1 MAEDL
6 TERQRLIFD
15 YIVRFTKQHGFPPSL
30 QEIATN
36 FNFSSLTGVRDHLK
50 ALVKKGH
57 LKKSD
62 NKARAIEV
70 VTMPEEIEEDGIPII
85 GKVAAGTPILAQE
98 NIEGYVNMGNYF
110 KSEGKIFALRV
121 QGDSMKDEGILNGDV
136 VIVRYQESASNGD
149 VVVAFLNDEAT
160 VKTFYHEGQRIKLQP
175 QNPKY
180 QPIYVDETI
189 ESFRIGGRVIGVVRK
204 SFSSGYSKKAS

>member
-15 YIVRFTKQHGFPPSL
+15 YIVRFTKQHRFPPSL
-30 QEIATN
+30 QEIATH

-50 ALVKKGH
+50 ALVKKGY

-85 GKVAAGTPILAQE
+85 GKVAAGTPIFAQE

-160 VKTFYHEGQRIKLQP
+160 VKTFYNEGQRIKLQP